1 MPIYAQKIRDMRTL
15 LKHAKNAA
23 ISEICK
29 YSHKTDMPS

>member
-23 ISEICK
+23 ISEICNN
-29 YSHKTDMPS
+29 HIFAQN